1 MRAKACLIYVLH
13 LIKELTMFSD
23 IHLKQRNYFSIEKR
37 LPFKAFWDNNGQCYL
52 NLKVVDGKI
61 IALCGQL
68 INYTNTSIV
77 NAAEEVYRSI
87 INYLISNDILVIKPK
102 FSFTNIFS
110 TNENKYKTIEK
121 EINEFLY
128 ENMDWYLFFNN
139 EITLDPYTGNDL
151 IWHAQIDPSNGIV
164 QFLETYQSW
173 KKLQE
178 QHPNI
183 EFSYDKNDLII
194 TK

>member
-1 MRAKACLIYVLH
+1 
-13 LIKELTMFSD
+13 MFSD
-23 IHLKQRNYFSIEKR
+23 IYFNQKNYFGIEKR
-37 LPFKAFWDNNGQCYL
+37 LPFKAFWDNGGQCYL
-52 NLKVVDGKI
+52 DLKVVDGKI

-87 INYLISNDILVIKPK
+87 INYLILNNILVIKPK

-110 TNENKYKTIEK
+110 TNENKYKAIEK

-128 ENMDWYLFFNN
+128 ENMNWYLFFNN
-139 EITLDPYTGNDL
+139 EITLDPHTGNDW
-151 IWHAQIDPSNGIV
+151 IWHLQIDPSNGIV

-173 KKLQE
+173 EQLQE
-178 QHPNI
+178 QYPNI
-183 EFSYDKNDLII
+183 KFSYDKNDLII